1 MTVWGLTNS
10 YNGTP
15 PLPTP
20 KVQPSVDVKH
30 ICAPHAHTRD
40 GGGRDQLHGGDHGE
54 LEPERLRR
62 QGENVSGRDGMRV
75 EEVRS
80 CSPKPACGRVTR
92 SVSEMGGEAMLSPKT
107 PRSRFPCQE
116 TRKVPGSLGPQ
127 TKMSWSRVAPS
138 PLRNLGIV
146 CSQSLT

>member
-20 KVQPSVDVKH
+20 KVQRSVDVKH

-62 QGENVSGRDGMRV
+62 QGENVSGRDAMRV
-75 EEVRS
+75 
-80 CSPKPACGRVTR
+80 
-92 SVSEMGGEAMLSPKT
+92 GGTFL
-107 PRSRFPCQE
+107 
-116 TRKVPGSLGPQ
+116 LPQ
-127 TKMSWSRVAPS
+127 TCVWPRD
-138 PLRNLGIV
+138 
-146 CSQSLT
+146 SLCQ